1 MKIRRALSRRTK
13 STDRRF
19 YRPQV
24 MLPTNLV
31 EELGWKYGTEITARR
46 FRGGILLE
54 KKDE

>member
-31 EELGWKYGTEITARR
+31 EELGWKYGTELTARR